1 MNCNLTVA
9 VVRGHIATTELH
21 YLLERTTIMRM
32 TINDPST
39 VDADAFTVRRTV
51 TIAATPDKVWAAVT
65 RPELITQWFGDVA
78 QLDRLEAGAEGMFG
92 WEGYGQ
98 FPIRVEEVDAPH
110 AIAYRW
116 GNENATPTERLDD
129 ARSTVFRF
137 TLEPL
142 DGGAATRLTVVESGF
157 DNLVDPAKAMESNRG
172 GWDSELD
179 ELVAFVEGSA

>member
-1 MNCNLTVA
+1 MSMTV
-9 VVRGHIATTELH
+9 
-21 YLLERTTIMRM
+21 
-32 TINDPST
+32 NDPSI

-65 RPELITQWFGDVA
+65 RPELISQWFGDTA
-78 QLDRLEAGAEGMFG
+78 TLDRLEVGAEGTFG
-92 WEGYGQ
+92 FEGYGV
-98 FPIRVEEVDAPH
+98 FPIRIEELDEPR

-116 GNENATPTERLDD
+116 GNENATPTETLDVD
-129 ARSTVFRF
+129 HSTVFRF

-157 DNLVDPAKAMESNRG
+157 DALRDPASAMESNRG

-179 ELVAFVEGSA
+179 ELVAFVEGGA